1 MYMRLLLVIPLI
13 FMGCSMIGG
22 GKDQPQISSKG
33 SVCGDPQIQGEVVG
47 DVPGNG
53 ACGISNAVRV
63 RSVGGITL
71 SQQSLMNCTTAQ
83 TLNSWVSNEAV
94 PSVGKRGGGLTSLR
108 VVAHYACRTRNSKRG
123 ARLSEHAKGNAIDI
137 AGFGLANG
145 KEITVLGDWGG
156 GKDGRILRKLHSSAC
171 GPFGTV
177 LGPKSDR
184 HHRDHFHFD
193 TASYRSGPYCK

>member
-1 MYMRLLLVIPLI
+1 MV
-13 FMGCSMIGG
+13 GG
-22 GKDQPQISSKG
+22 GRDKPHVSSKG
-33 SVCGDPQIQGEVVG
+33 SVCGDPQIQGELVG

-94 PSVGKRGGGLTSLR
+94 PTVGKRGGGLTSLH
-108 VVAHYACRTRNSKRG
+108 VVAHYSCRTRNSKRG

-137 AGFGLANG
+137 AGFGLADG

-156 GKDGRILRKLHSSAC
+156 SKDGRILRELHSSAC

-177 LGPKSDR
+177 LGPRSDR

-193 TASYRSGPYCK
+193 TASYRSGSYCK